1 MIDLSTKYMGFD
13 LKNPLIAS
21 ASPITNSVDGIKRL
35 EDNGISAVIL
45 HSLFE
50 EQINHE
56 MQELDHFLY
65 SNNESYAEA
74 TEYLPNDV
82 DFDNIEADNYLE
94 DIEKIKRSTNLPI
107 IASLNGVSAGGW
119 AKYASKLQGAG
130 ADALELNITYV
141 PTNLDLEGSVV
152 EQMYVDTVKVVKEN
166 ISIPLNVK
174 MVNFFSNPANMAKRF
189 VDAGADGLT
198 IFDNPVRVD
207 IDLENLTATQRANI
221 SRSKDMSES
230 LRWCAILYNR
240 LKTSL
245 CVGTGIHT
253 GHDVLKS
260 MMSGADAVAFA
271 SILLQKGEKE
281 LQNILVDMQNWM
293 EEKEYESISQ
303 MRGSISLNHTD
314 NPSAYERS
322 SYMSALRNFDGSEV
336 FNNRL

>member
-1 MIDLSTKYMGFD
+1 MIDLTTKYMGFD

-21 ASPITNSVDGIKRL
+21 ASPITNSIDGIKRL
-35 EDNGISAVIL
+35 EDNGIAAVIL

-74 TEYLPNDV
+74 TEYLPTDI
-82 DFDNIEADNYLE
+82 DFDNIEADNYLA
-94 DIEKIKRSTNLPI
+94 DIEKIKKSTNIPV

-119 AKYASKLQGAG
+119 VKYASKLQGAG

-141 PTNLDLEGSVV
+141 PSSLDLDGSAV
-152 EQMYVDTVKVVKEN
+152 EKMYEDTVKVVKEN

-174 MVNFFSNPANMAKRF
+174 MTSFFSNPANMAKRF

-198 IFDNPVRVD
+198 IFDNPVLVD
-207 IDLENLTATQRANI
+207 IDLENLTALQRANI
-221 SRSKDMSES
+221 SKSKDMSES
-230 LRWCAILYNR
+230 LRWCGILHGK
-240 LKTSL
+240 LDASL
-245 CVGTGIHT
+245 CVGTGIHS
-253 GHDVLKS
+253 GKDVLKA
-260 MMSGADAVAFA
+260 MMSGGDAVALA
-271 SILLQKGEKE
+271 SVLLQKGEKE
-281 LQNILVDMQNWM
+281 LQNILFEMKNWM

-303 MRGSISLNHTD
+303 MKGSISLKNTD

-322 SYMSALRNFDGSEV
+322 SYMSALRHFDGET
-336 FNNRL
+336 FQTRL